1 MAGPACVADAV
12 PVTTKIPVPIVQP
25 MPIMIKSKAV
35 SDFLKEFFCEEA
47 IKASIDF
54 LRKILIEGILKIKIF
69 Y

>member
-1 MAGPACVADAV
+1 V

-54 LRKILIEGILKIKIF
+54 LRKILI
-69 Y
+69 